1 MAINIEGNANILSDK
16 FNSKKA
22 GNSDWQFN
30 ALVGLNIKFGKG
42 YKETK
47 PVYYEPEPV
56 VVEQPKPAPV
66 IEQPQPKK
74 EVVAV
79 QPMKQDIFFA
89 LNSARI
95 QDDQKPK
102 IDRLAEYLQKN
113 PSAKVQ
119 VTGYADVNTGNARIN
134 KALSEKRAVNV
145 ADALKARGISTD
157 RMIVDSKGDTVQP
170 YKTPEE
176 NRVSICIAE

>member
-1 MAINIEGNANILSDK
+1 MWLQPQTGIQWLCFAGIGLNRGFDNDEAVAIDANGYKMDYLWTEGKFLVAGRLGLGCNLRLNDRLAINIEGNANILSDK

-79 QPMKQDIFFA
+79 QPMKQDIF
-89 LNSARI
+89 L
-95 QDDQKPK
+95 
-102 IDRLAEYLQKN
+102 L
-113 PSAKVQ
+113 
-119 VTGYADVNTGNARIN
+119 
-134 KALSEKRAVNV
+134 
-145 ADALKARGISTD
+145 
-157 RMIVDSKGDTVQP
+157 
-170 YKTPEE
+170 
-176 NRVSICIAE
+176 